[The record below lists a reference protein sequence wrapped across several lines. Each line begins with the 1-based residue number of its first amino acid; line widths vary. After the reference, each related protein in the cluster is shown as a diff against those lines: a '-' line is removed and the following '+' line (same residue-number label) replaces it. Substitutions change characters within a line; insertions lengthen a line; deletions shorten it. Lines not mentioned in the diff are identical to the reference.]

1 MIAYYIDFIPFIIAA
16 YIVLY
21 SARVAK
27 GNPKLVSVILINT
40 LIFML
45 AQSAW
50 FSSMLVGSTVGIYWS
65 NYVWFVFN
73 TLTMGLFAYMLHNTR
88 GK

>member
-1 MIAYYIDFIPFIIAA
+1 MIAYYIDFIPFIIAT
-16 YIVLY
+16 YIVVY
-21 SARVAK
+21 GVRVARTS
-27 GNPKLVSVILINT
+27 PKLTAVILVNT

-50 FSSMLVGSTVGIYWS
+50 FSSMLVGSAVGIVWS
-65 NYVWFVFN
+65 NYAWFVFN
-73 TLTMGLFAYMLHNTR
+73 TLTMSLFAYMLHTAR